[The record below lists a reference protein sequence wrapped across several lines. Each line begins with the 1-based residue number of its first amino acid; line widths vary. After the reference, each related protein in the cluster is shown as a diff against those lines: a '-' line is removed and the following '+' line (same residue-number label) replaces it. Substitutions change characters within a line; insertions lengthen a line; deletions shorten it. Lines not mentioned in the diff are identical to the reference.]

1 MVHPLSDGV
10 GWGIVEGRMAE
21 GMNLD
26 DLANE
31 YVSKAAVL
39 AQKGDC
45 YDAEGHL
52 LYAVGTGNIMRL
64 PAADVKPVVHGKW
77 EWNPDGMDWGLGAW
91 VCGKCK
97 SRPETWW
104 QTVKECYPL
113 RCAGSRFCPN
123 CGADMWPEEKPIPDP
138 KSTFYDLLYE
148 EGGANTT

>member
-1 MVHPLSDGV
+1 MVVHPLSDGV
-10 GWGIVEGRMAE
+10 GWGIVEGRMVE

-64 PAADVKPVVHGKW
+64 PAADVKPVVRGKW
-77 EWNPDGMDWGLGAW
+77 IPVTNGRGGH
-91 VCGKCK
+91 
-97 SRPETWW
+97 
-104 QTVKECYPL
+104 ECSECHDYAPSYQV
-113 RCAGSRFCPN
+113 GSEHLANYCPN
-123 CGADMWPEEKPIPDP
+123 CGADMREQETKQDPAPDP

>member
-1 MVHPLSDGV
+1 MYGDMGRRVVESGV
-10 GWGIVEGRMAE
+10 VE

-52 LYAVGTGNIMRL
+52 LYAVGTGNIMCL
-64 PAADVKPVVHGKW
+64 PAANVKPVVKAHWIWMG
-77 EWNPDGMDWGLGAW
+77 DTGD
-91 VCGKCK
+91 
-97 SRPETWW
+97 
-104 QTVKECYPL
+104 
-113 RCAGSRFCPN
+113 SRFMCSNCKGKENVPTVMGKPTVWEYCPN
-123 CGADMWPEEKPIPDP
+123 CGAEIEQEPTDP